1 MIAVVAASVAIALAD
16 PVPEAWVQ
24 AVEHVETGGHPNPD
38 SAVGDGTRAKG
49 RFQFHKEAW
58 ADCSKV
64 RKAAGLNVH
73 PYSKAT
79 DPGIAR
85 DYAKTWLT
93 WLRWRLT
100 QQIGRPA
107 NAAETWLAYNLGWEG
122 FARHDFQWAFVPSS
136 KFDKAM
142 TILTIANKR
151 TK

>member
-1 MIAVVAASVAIALAD
+1 MIAVVVASVAAALAD
-16 PVPEAWVQ
+16 PVPESWVQ
-24 AVEHVETGGHPNPD
+24 AVEHVESSGRGASTPKGDGGK
-38 SAVGDGTRAKG
+38 AVGPY
-49 RFQFHKEAW
+49 QFHKEAW

-64 RKAAGLNVH
+64 RKKAGLNVH

-85 DYAKTWLT
+85 DYALTWLT

-107 NAAETWLAYNLGWEG
+107 NAAETWLVWNLGWEG
-122 FARHDFQWAFVPSS
+122 FARHDFQWAFVPPS

-142 TILTIANKR
+142 TILTLSNKR

>member
-1 MIAVVAASVAIALAD
+1 MIAVVAASVVAALAQ
-16 PVPEAWVQ
+16 PVPETWVQ
-24 AVEHVETGGHPNPD
+24 AVEHVESGGRGAATPK
-38 SAVGDGTRAKG
+38 GDGGKAAG
-49 RFQFHKEAW
+49 PYQFHKEAW

-107 NAAETWLAYNLGWEG
+107 NAAETWLVWNLGWEG

-136 KFDKAM
+136 KFDKAWKV
-142 TILTIANKR
+142 LTMAN
-151 TK
+151 TKPR

>member
-16 PVPEAWVQ
+16 PVPETWVQ
-24 AVEHVETGGHPNPD
+24 AVEHVESSGRGAATPI
-38 SAVGDGTRAKG
+38 GDHGKARG
-49 RFQFHKEAW
+49 PYQFHKEAW

-107 NAAETWLAYNLGWEG
+107 NAAETWLAYNLGWDG

-142 TILTIANKR
+142 TILTLANKR